1 MIRKSLLL
9 HFWVIIIGLSMT
21 GSGVAQK
28 YYKDI
33 KYPKIH
39 KLKIPKVERV
49 ELENGII
56 LFLLEDHELS
66 LINLSARIGVGSIY
80 DPQDKIGLA
89 SLTGQVMR
97 TGGTS
102 RMTGDEIDE
111 ALESIAASVET
122 SIGLTSGAATMSVLK
137 EHLDQGLSILTDVLT
152 HPAFAQDKLEL
163 AKIQARSTIA
173 RRNDEPFGISFRE
186 FSKLIYGPQSPYAR
200 HTEYATIDAI
210 SREDLVAFHKQ
221 FFHPNNVMIGVWG
234 DFKTEDMIKKIKNA
248 FSAWE
253 PVEFERPK
261 IPEVD
266 YKFDWSVNL
275 IKKEDIN
282 QTHILM
288 GHIGGLRNNP
298 DYFAL
303 TVMNNILGGGFTSR
317 LFKNVRSRMGLA
329 YSVFGA
335 YSANYDYPGTFYVGC
350 QTKAETTVEAL
361 NAMRNEVKK
370 ITKELVT
377 DEELAQ
383 AKDSYLNSF
392 VFNFDSK
399 GEIINR
405 LMTYEY
411 YGYPKDFL
419 QKTKENIEQVTKEDV
434 LRVAQKYLQPD
445 KLRILAVGNPENF
458 DQPLSNL
465 GAMREIDITIPVPKE
480 EAPEAT
486 EQSLAE
492 GKKLLKR
499 VIEALGGEKNL
510 QAIQSIKSAAQIELS
525 MGGQTMSASMKELI
539 VYPDK
544 QRQEMQMPFGK
555 MVQVLNRDQGWA
567 QRPQGVVALN
577 ASQLTEMKKSLM
589 RDPFLLLRMAEK
601 ESYTVQSLGEEK
613 ANRKAYKVLLITNGD
628 ELSIK
633 HFLNPQTYLI
643 EKRVYQGNIM
653 GRPAKLEEVFSDYH
667 EVSGIKVPFAL
678 TTFADGQKFADG
690 TVTDVQINATV
701 DPSVFEKPQ

>member
-1 MIRKSLLL
+1 MMRKSLLS
-9 HFWVIIIGLSMT
+9 HFLVIIIGLSMT
-21 GSGVAQK
+21 VPGVAQK

-33 KYPKIH
+33 KYPKMH

-49 ELENGII
+49 ELDNGII
-56 LFLLEDHELS
+56 LFLLEDHELP

-80 DPQDKIGLA
+80 DPRDKIGLA

-97 TGGTS
+97 TGGTT

-111 ALESIAASVET
+111 ALESIAGSVET
-122 SIGLTSGAATMSVLK
+122 SIGLTSGSAAMSVLK
-137 EHLDQGLSILTDVLT
+137 EHLDQGLSILADVLM

-163 AKIQARSTIA
+163 AKIQARSAIA

-221 FFHPNNVMIGVWG
+221 FFHPNNVIIGVWG
-234 DFKTEDMIKKIKNA
+234 DFETKDMIKKIESA

-253 PVEFERPK
+253 PVEFERPQ

-275 IKKEDIN
+275 VKKKDIN
-282 QTHILM
+282 QTHIRM
-288 GHIGGLRNNP
+288 GHIGGLRSNP

-335 YSANYDYPGTFYVGC
+335 YSANYDYPGMFYVGC

-361 NAMRNEVKK
+361 NALRNEVEKM
-370 ITKELVT
+370 TKELVT
-377 DEELAQ
+377 DQELAQ
-383 AKDSYLNSF
+383 AKESYLNSF
-392 VFNFDSK
+392 VFNFDTRR
-399 GEIINR
+399 EVVNR

-419 QKTKENIEQVTKEDV
+419 QKTKENIEKVTKEDV
-434 LRVAQKYLQPD
+434 LRVAQKYLHPD
-445 KLRILAVGNPENF
+445 KLRILAVGNPEKF
-458 DQPLSNL
+458 DKPLSNL
-465 GAMREIDITIPVPKE
+465 GEVREIDITIPVPKE

-486 EQSLAE
+486 EESIAE
-492 GKKLLKR
+492 GKELLGK
-499 VIEALGGEKNL
+499 VIKALGGEKSL
-510 QAIQSIKSAAQIELS
+510 QAIQSIKVAAQIELS
-525 MGGQTMSASMKELI
+525 MGGQTLSAAMTDLI

-544 QRQEMQMPFGK
+544 QWREMQMPFGK
-555 MVQVLNRDQGWA
+555 VLQVLNGNQGWA
-567 QRPQGVVALN
+567 QGPQGVVALN
-577 ASQLTEMKKSLM
+577 ASQLEEMKKNLL
-589 RDPFLLLRMAEK
+589 RDPFLLL
-601 ESYTVQSLGEEK
+601 
-613 ANRKAYKVLLITNGD
+613 
-628 ELSIK
+628 
-633 HFLNPQTYLI
+633 
-643 EKRVYQGNIM
+643 GN
-653 GRPAKLEEVFSDYH
+653 ASH
-667 EVSGIKVPFAL
+667 
-678 TTFADGQKFADG
+678 
-690 TVTDVQINATV
+690 
-701 DPSVFEKPQ
+701 

>member
-653 GRPAKLEEVFSDYH
+653 GRPAKLEEVFSDYR
-667 EVSGIKVPFAL
+667 EVSGIKIPFAL
-678 TTFADGQKFADG
+678 TTFADGQKFLEG
-690 TVTDVQINATV
+690 TFTEVQINPAI
-701 DPSVFEKPQ
+701 DPALFEKP